1 MAEQHRATDS
11 EWYCLEARTCGSKS
25 DGVAYSTILEL
36 RDRIEALEAKD
47 EDDKEAW
54 AARLRRPGRSQGER
68 INSLVKRIEAL
79 EATQR
84 AINQFS
90 INRIH
95 LGLDDTSEI
104 TSAPASSL
112 SAAVNQAASEA
123 FRADNWIA
131 WPDEVAAT
139 EAKPNHPE
147 IPGSSLERRVSEH
160 IKAQSVL
167 TSALVKRLEALEGV
181 PLDGAV
187 PAKVPGGLPALAE
200 KVKAL
205 EDTVNA
211 TTQPNHPAKP
221 DSSLVERVA
230 AAIHPNVCADP
241 NLYLHE
247 ARAAIREVA
256 AWLRKHYGGPTAT
269 TDLLEREAER

>member
-68 INSLVKRIEAL
+68 INSLVERIEAL
-79 EATQR
+79 EAAQR
-84 AINQFS
+84 AINQPS
-90 INRIH
+90 TNRIH
-95 LGLDDTSEI
+95 LGLGDTS
-104 TSAPASSL
+104 
-112 SAAVNQAASEA
+112 SE
-123 FRADNWIA
+123 
-131 WPDEVAAT
+131 
-139 EAKPNHPE
+139 
-147 IPGSSLERRVSEH
+147 S
-160 IKAQSVL
+160 
-167 TSALVKRLEALEGV
+167 
-181 PLDGAV
+181 
-187 PAKVPGGLPALAE
+187 
-200 KVKAL
+200 
-205 EDTVNA
+205 
-211 TTQPNHPAKP
+211 NHPAKP

>member
-1 MAEQHRATDS
+1 MAEQYHATPQQWRAEREKILKLLANPGTF
-11 EWYCLEARTCGSKS
+11 EVLEVSQPAKS
-25 DGVAYSTILEL
+25 
-36 RDRIEALEAKD
+36 
-47 EDDKEAW
+47 
-54 AARLRRPGRSQGER
+54 
-68 INSLVKRIEAL
+68 
-79 EATQR
+79 
-84 AINQFS
+84 
-90 INRIH
+90 
-95 LGLDDTSEI
+95 
-104 TSAPASSL
+104 
-112 SAAVNQAASEA
+112 
-123 FRADNWIA
+123 
-131 WPDEVAAT
+131 
-139 EAKPNHPE
+139 NHPE
-147 IPGSSLERRVSEH
+147 IPDSSLERRVSEH

-256 AWLRKHYGGPTAT
+256 AWLRDQKVYGVGWVWAVER
-269 TDLLEREAER
+269 LEEEAEQ

>member
-1 MAEQHRATDS
+1 MADQQHRATAQQWRDVK
-11 EWYCLEARTCGSKS
+11 AMAFGSL
-25 DGVAYSTILEL
+25 AYSTILEL
-36 RDRIEALEAKD
+36 RDRIKALEAKD
-47 EDDKEAW
+47 EDDKESW
-54 AARLRRPGRSQGER
+54 AARLRKTGISAALR
-68 INSLVKRIEAL
+68 IKALKRRIDAL

-84 AINQFS
+84 AINQS
-90 INRIH
+90 STNRIH
-95 LGLDDTSEI
+95 LGLGDIPEI
-104 TSAPASSL
+104 TSASASGL

-139 EAKPNHPE
+139 EAKSNHPE
-147 IPGSSLERRVSEH
+147 IPDSSLERRVSEH

-167 TSALVKRLEALEGV
+167 TAALVKRLEALEGV

-221 DSSLVERVA
+221 DSSLVEQVA

-247 ARAAIREVA
+247 ARAAIRVVA
-256 AWLRKHYGGPTAT
+256 AWLSEHAGG
-269 TDLLEREAER
+269 TDSPLLLEREAER